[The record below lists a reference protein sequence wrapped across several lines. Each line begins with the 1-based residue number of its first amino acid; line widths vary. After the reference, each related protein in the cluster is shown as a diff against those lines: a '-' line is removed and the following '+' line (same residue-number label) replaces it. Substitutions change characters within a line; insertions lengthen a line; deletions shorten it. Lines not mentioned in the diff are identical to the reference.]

1 MKKRTHK
8 NFKHLL
14 KAIALIAMLAV
25 LAGCGGQPADNTPAN
40 STPSTP
46 SNSTADPA
54 APSANGESKVITV
67 WTKDRADSEYMTAA
81 VEEYNK
87 TNTHGYIVEYQI
99 YSDNY
104 PSAINLA
111 YQNGEAPDI
120 MVYQNDMFQSWVN
133 AGKFADLTPFM
144 DDEFKAT
151 FGENIYE
158 GINQIDGK
166 VYYVP
171 TACTVTRLF
180 YNTEIFERVGI
191 QAPPTTLDEMI
202 EDAKLITSQ
211 LSSEGIYGFA
221 ANMKSP
227 SSAMS
232 RSFDMMAQMSC
243 GIHKGYDFAAGQYDF
258 TKLADLIEVWQELMS
273 PACAFPGCESLDID
287 PLRTQFADGKI
298 GMYISFTHA
307 EPGVYANQFPMDSSK
322 WAVAEIPTLTGTQV
336 GAETFQ
342 AMNGYCL
349 NAEGKNLEDAWV
361 VYRELFADVDLLAG
375 YYSAGLGISLVPA
388 AIEKATPAE
397 CYTANPNLLILD
409 TDAIWPKTPQEANV
423 DAVVVEGEDMYNV
436 FAGLIWNN
444 SSEAEIASSLQ
455 DLTDRYNAAVAQGIQ
470 DGLGQ
475 EIVNP
480 SFNPMNPVV

>member
-1 MKKRTHK
+1 MKKMSRK
-8 NFKHLL
+8 NLL
-14 KAIALIAMLAV
+14 KAGAVTTALAL
-25 LAGCGGQPADNTPAN
+25 LAGCGG
-40 STPSTP
+40 
-46 SNSTADPA
+46 A
-54 APSANGESKVITV
+54 ASGTSGEAASAAESASSAAASGESKVITV

-81 VEEYNK
+81 VDAYNAS
-87 TNTHGYIVEYQI
+87 NTHGYIVEYQI

-111 YQNGEAPDI
+111 FQNGEAPDI

-133 AGKFADLTPFM
+133 AGKFADLIPFM
-144 DDEFKAT
+144 DDEFKET

-166 VYYVP
+166 IYYVP

-191 QAPPTTLDEMI
+191 EAPPTTLEEMV
-202 EDAKLITSQ
+202 EDAKLITSE
-211 LSSEGIYGFA
+211 LSGEGIYGFA

-227 SSAMS
+227 SSALS
-232 RSFDMMAQMSC
+232 RSFDMMGEMSC
-243 GIHKGYDFAAGQYDF
+243 GIQKGYDFAAGQYDF
-258 TKLADLIEVWQELMS
+258 SKLADLIEVWQQLMS
-273 PACAFPGCESLDID
+273 PECAFPGCESLDID

-322 WAVAEIPTLTGTQV
+322 WAVADIPTLTGTQV

-349 NAEGKNLEDAWV
+349 NAESKNLEDAWT

-397 CYTANPNLLILD
+397 CYTANPKLLILD
-409 TDAIWPKTPQEANV
+409 TDAIWPKTPQERNV

-436 FAGLIWNN
+436 FADLIWNN
-444 SSEAEIASSLQ
+444 ADEAEIASALQ
-455 DLTDRYNAAVAQGIQ
+455 DLSDRYNAAMAQGIA
-470 DGLGQ
+470 DGLG
-475 EIVNP
+475 EEVVNP
-480 SFNPMNPVV
+480 GFDPMKPVA